1 MRRRPSRLQGFFIFV
16 IFFFFSSRRRHTR
29 LQGDWSSDVCSSDLS
44 RNPYGCVFWPT
55 YLLPFLDRDA
65 AALGRFRFAAGCGAA
80 RLRVAGGSA
89 LASAVP
95 ALTGGGGGASPPAT
109 WISTWL
115 GRFKIGVARPIAAW
129 VKRLR
134 VGPSFTTAYWTR
146 SRSASKAAFSRC
158 ACCSAFATADFSTLW
173 ICFAASFFEKRRM
186 AYASGTAR
194 PRIWSMTSR
203 ILRADWRTVR

>member
-1 MRRRPSRLQGFFIFV
+1 MP
-16 IFFFFSSRRRHTR
+16 
-29 LQGDWSSDVCSSDLS
+29 S

-95 ALTGGGGGASPPAT
+95 ALTGGVGGASPPAT

-115 GRFKIGVARPIAAW
+115 VRVKIGVGRPIAAW

-158 ACCSAFATADFSTLW
+158 ACCSAFATADFSTDRKSTRLNSSHVR
-173 ICFAASFFEKRRM
+173 IS
-186 AYASGTAR
+186 YAVFCLKKKKKTLSLMFIKKET
-194 PRIWSMTSR
+194 
-203 ILRADWRTVR
+203 